1 MKSYAVIGCG
11 RFGTTLARTL
21 MELGNE
27 VMAVDSNADIVQE
40 MSEDVTYAVQADVMD
55 ESTLKELGLS
65 NFDVVV
71 VSIGS
76 DIQASIMASLIAKE
90 LGVKKLIAKAQSIL
104 HGKVL
109 EKIGVDKVIYP
120 ERDMARRLAHNL
132 SSRNILDYI
141 ELSSEYNIME
151 ITSLNSWWGK
161 TISELDLRSK
171 YGINIVALKRG
182 VKIDVSPNPDEE
194 ILEGDILLIIGNTND
209 LIKIENKAGE

>member
-1 MKSYAVIGCG
+1 MKSFAVIGCG
-11 RFGTTLARTL
+11 RFGSTLARTL
-21 MELGNE
+21 VELGNE
-27 VMAVDSNADIVQE
+27 VMAVDSNEDIVQE
-40 MSEDVTYAVQADVMD
+40 MSEEVTYAVQADVMD

-65 NFDVVV
+65 NFDVVI

-90 LGVKKLIAKAQSIL
+90 LGAKKLIAKAQSIL

-120 ERDMARRLAHNL
+120 ERDMGRRLAHNL
-132 SSRNILDYI
+132 SARNILDYI

-161 TISELDLRSK
+161 TIAELNLRSK
-171 YGINIVALKRG
+171 YGISIMALKRG
-182 VKIDVSPNPDEE
+182 AKIDVSPNPDEE
-194 ILEGDILLIIGNTND
+194 IKEGDILLIIGNTND

>member
-1 MKSYAVIGCG
+1 MKSFAVIGCG
-11 RFGTTLARTL
+11 RFGSTLAKTL
-21 MELGNE
+21 MDLGNE
-27 VMAVDSNADIVQE
+27 VMAVDSNSDIVQE
-40 MSEDVTYAVQADVMD
+40 MSEEVTYAVQADVMD

-90 LGVKKLIAKAQSIL
+90 LGAKKLIAKAQSIL

-161 TISELDLRSK
+161 TISDLDLRNK
-171 YGINIVALKRG
+171 YGINIMAIKRG
-182 VKIDVSPNPDEE
+182 DKIDVSPNPDEE
-194 ILEGDILLIIGNTND
+194 IIEGDILLIIGNTKD

>member
-1 MKSYAVIGCG
+1 MKSFAVIGCG

-21 MELGNE
+21 VELGNE
-27 VMAVDSNADIVQE
+27 VMAVDKSADIIQE
-40 MSEDVTYAVQADVMD
+40 MSEDVTYAVEADVMD

-90 LGVKKLIAKAQSIL
+90 LGAKKLIAKAQSLL

-120 ERDMARRLAHNL
+120 ERDMGRRLAHNL

-161 TISELDLRSK
+161 TLSELDLRSK
-171 YGINIVALKRG
+171 YGINIMAIKRDD
-182 VKIDVSPNPDEE
+182 KIDVSPDSNMI

-209 LIKIENKAGE
+209 LIKLENKAGE

>member
-1 MKSYAVIGCG
+1 MKSFAVIGCG
-11 RFGTTLARTL
+11 RFGSTLAKTL

-27 VMAVDSNADIVQE
+27 VMAVDSDADIVQE

-65 NFDVVV
+65 NFDVVI

-90 LGVKKLIAKAQSIL
+90 LGAKKLIAKAQSIL

>member
-141 ELSSEYNIME
+141 ELYSEYNIME

>member
-1 MKSYAVIGCG
+1 MKSFAVIGCG

-21 MELGNE
+21 VELGNE
-27 VMAVDSNADIVQE
+27 VMAVDKSADIIQE
-40 MSEDVTYAVQADVMD
+40 MSEDVTYAVEADVMD

-90 LGVKKLIAKAQSIL
+90 LGAKKLIAKAQSLL

-120 ERDMARRLAHNL
+120 ERDMGRRLAHNL

-161 TISELDLRSK
+161 TLSELDLRSK
-171 YGINIVALKRG
+171 YGINIMAIKRDD
-182 VKIDVSPNPDEE
+182 KIDVSPDSNMI
-194 ILEGDILLIIGNTND
+194 ILEGDILLIIGNTKD
-209 LIKIENKAGE
+209 RKSVV